1 MELEKFIKK
10 CKKCKIS
17 EERIYCL
24 IFDRYHYYEC
34 YKTYQDIKNTIKEL
48 TNSKRI
54 TFINSDETCIQETE
68 FYLTHM
74 NNIYK
79 LKQLGY
85 TSLNS

>member
-10 CKKCKIS
+10 CKKCKKS
-17 EERIYCL
+17 EMRVYAL

-34 YKTYQDIKNTIKEL
+34 YKPYDTIKDIIKGI
-48 TNSKRI
+48 TNPNNS
-54 TFINSDETCIQETE
+54 TFINTEEACVQETE
-68 FYLTHM
+68 FYLTHL

-85 TSLNS
+85 TNITF